1 MHHICIIHMH
11 HTHMHHTM
19 HLCIILPKGDN
30 VMNVLAHIGPFFCIK
45 FHNSTPLHQP
55 ASAKPSKMSEPPDV
69 LIQAIQWN
77 DVQSELQGRTTFQ
90 SPIVTQEVL
99 LESLR
104 STAHQLLTLTAEHT
118 ITKRNVNTLLSDNAI
133 LKEAVDTLNEQV
145 NTLNTSLKST
155 NKRVEAA
162 ETYMKQAGDPEVLG
176 ALGGRVDEIEV
187 HKEFIV
193 QLGDLFGRFGHVETW
208 QKGFVDVWNNH
219 QEDYTATK
227 AWVEETDV
235 IVKDLK
241 AKADEAMDM
250 AELKQVLEALQA
262 AAKESK
268 DGLVAATDKLV
279 QHDTDLEQRATLE
292 AFQETKQVVD
302 QHDKTFSQVT
312 ALAQGMTDK
321 LEHASSEVE
330 RMAQRVDDNGKK
342 VDEIFEGIQSGT
354 LGGGIDAEEVDEK
367 IEEKYSLIV
376 DQLESAIR
384 SATEDEDEFRR
395 IANDL
400 QDMVRKMQM
409 GKADKREMAEVREKL
424 MVDGR
429 LREQVDTL
437 RVLSDMKVSHDEA
450 ERMLQSKA
458 SRKELRSS
466 LNRLTNDIGHVV
478 DNKLNDF
485 EEANAGPAMAS
496 ADSLGPAS
504 SHGSFSLC
512 LTCNHRLDKNDQ
524 LNKSNRGIAGRGKA
538 MKNTSSPG
546 GGDQFRSS
554 HGLGAGLRNKPNIT
568 HMGPGG
574 AALGG
579 GFQVRSAASMHG
591 NNNGS
596 GSKRKQQF
604 HNLPPEYSLPQI
616 DPRLAKPATFVMGKD
631 GRVYPGQRKQQ
642 LHTFN
647 LGPRSQ
653 STGDI
658 ARVEQ
663 PASGGGGGGG
673 GSGGGSPLSKSA
685 QSPFV
690 TQVCFDGL

>member
-1 MHHICIIHMH
+1 VCALLVPV
-11 HTHMHHTM
+11 TM
-19 HLCIILPKGDN
+19 TDN
-30 VMNVLAHIGPFFCIK
+30 
-45 FHNSTPLHQP
+45 
-55 ASAKPSKMSEPPDV
+55 EPEV
-69 LIQAIQWN
+69 LIKAIKWD
-77 DVQSELQGRTTFQ
+77 DVQKELQGRTTFQ
-90 SPIVTQEVL
+90 SPVVTQEVL

-104 STAHQLLTLTAEHT
+104 STAHQLLTLTAEHN
-118 ITKRNVNTLLSDNAI
+118 ITKRNVKSLMSDNEM
-133 LKEAVDTLNEQV
+133 LKEAVDTLNNQV
-145 NTLNTSLKST
+145 NALNNSLKST

-162 ETYMKQAGDPEVLG
+162 ETYMKKAGDPEVLG
-176 ALGGRVDEIEV
+176 TLGGRMEEIEA

-193 QLGDLFGRFGHVETW
+193 QLGNLFERFSKVETW
-208 QKGFVDVWNNH
+208 QTEFVDEWANH
-219 QEDYTATK
+219 KEEYSATK
-227 AWVEETDV
+227 AWVEEADV
-235 IVKDLK
+235 IIKELK
-241 AKADEAMDM
+241 KKSDEAMDM
-250 AELKQVLEALQA
+250 GELRLMLEDLQN
-262 AAKESK
+262 AAKESRE
-268 DGLVAATDKLV
+268 GIATATDRLV
-279 QHDTDLEQRATLE
+279 QHDAELEQRATLE
-292 AFQETKQVVD
+292 AFNETKQIVE

-330 RMAQRVDDNGKK
+330 RMAHRVDENGKN
-342 VDEIFEGIQSGT
+342 VDEILEGIQSGT
-354 LGGGIDAEEVDEK
+354 IGGGIDAEEVDEK
-367 IEEKYSLIV
+367 IEKKYSLIV

-437 RVLSDMKVSHDEA
+437 RVLSDMKVSHEEA

-458 SRKELRSS
+458 SRKELRNS
-466 LNRLTNDIGHVV
+466 LNRLTNDIGQAV
-478 DNKLNDF
+478 DSKLNDF
-485 EEANAGPAMAS
+485 EEANAGPALAS
-496 ADSLGPAS
+496 AGSLGPAS

-512 LTCNHRLDKNDQ
+512 LTCNRRLDKADQ
-524 LNKSNRGIAGRGKA
+524 LNKSNRATVNGRGGGGSL
-538 MKNTSSPG
+538 KNTSSPG
-546 GGDQFRSS
+546 GSDQFRSS
-554 HGLGAGLRNKPNIT
+554 HGLGSGLRNNKPIIT

-579 GFQVRSAASMHG
+579 GFQVRSAASMMVGGHG
-591 NNNGS
+591 NSGS
-596 GSKRKQQF
+596 GNKRKQQF

-647 LGPRSQ
+647 LGQRSQ

-658 ARVEQ
+658 GHVDN
-663 PASGGGGGGG
+663 
-673 GSGGGSPLSKSA
+673 GSSSA
-685 QSPFV
+685 FV
-690 TQVCFDGL
+690 TQVSYDIECNYCTMALTDLF